1 MSDNVNTILQVF
13 LPEYSRK
20 IHVREI
26 ARLTGI
32 NRQTVSEILKSM
44 ENERLVDSEIVG
56 RQKLYFLNFRNML
69 TKLRINNT
77 ENTIRM
83 NMCKNRTIS
92 ILMKSL
98 DISSPVVL
106 FGSYAKGTERKDSDI
121 DLLILSNKKYNPERF
136 EKETGKKTHI
146 FHMKPKEFVEGFFRK
161 DTLIA
166 EIVKSHVCLRNT
178 EAFVDLLWEV
188 NYGKRY

>member
-83 NMCKNRTIS
+83 NMCKNKMLCR
-92 ILMKSL
+92 
-98 DISSPVVL
+98 
-106 FGSYAKGTERKDSDI
+106 ANR
-121 DLLILSNKKYNPERF
+121 LI
-136 EKETGKKTHI
+136 
-146 FHMKPKEFVEGFFRK
+146 
-161 DTLIA
+161 
-166 EIVKSHVCLRNT
+166 
-178 EAFVDLLWEV
+178 
-188 NYGKRY
+188 